1 MSKPIKHLLVLVFL
15 VFCLALYGVLLTFA
29 VFSVRTSNHYA
40 NLQTNQILGCG
51 PELRDKI
58 ISYSQN
64 GDASTALTETED
76 QIFRFQIKAQVLGP
90 MLNTLTYFHNF
101 YLNQAQTPVDPQVLA
116 ALNDYLIEE
125 KELTQNVLNELK
137 QDSLPNQLETCRQA
151 IISSWEEAL
160 LLANGVLVSPQE
172 QQKEKYESFS
182 AKNQIALE
190 VCQKEASKLINLPQ
204 INNADLI
211 SLSQPLA
218 CLLSDST
225 LKSQWQ
231 KQGDSFYQ
239 AEGLEEMENIL
250 AEKKYHPLLAKYFM
264 TWRSAK
270 QLAEYGSDIYNKIP
284 NQFYDEKRLEVY
296 ETIKQHLAMNPRDAW
311 AKLQL
316 VEIVNL
322 ADIVRSEKGNSVL
335 DYYHFDTGQDIE

>member
-1 MSKPIKHLLVLVFL
+1 MKKPIKQLFVLAFL
-15 VFCLALYGVLLTFA
+15 IFCLALYGVLLTFA
-29 VFSVRTSNHYA
+29 ISNVRASNHYA
-40 NLQTNQILGCG
+40 NLETNQFLGCG
-51 PELRDKI
+51 PELRNKI

-64 GDASTALTETED
+64 GDTSTALTETED

-90 MLNTLTYFHNF
+90 MINTLIYFHDL
-101 YLNQAQTPVDPQVLA
+101 YLNQAQTPVDPQVIA
-116 ALNDYLIEE
+116 SLNDYLIEE

-160 LLANGVLVSPQE
+160 LLANSVLLSPQE
-172 QQKEKYESFS
+172 KQTEKYENFY
-182 AKNQIALE
+182 AKNIAALE
-190 VCQKEASKLINLPQ
+190 TCQKETSKLINLPQ
-204 INNADLI
+204 INNTDLI

-218 CLLSDST
+218 CLLSDSA

-239 AEGLEEMENIL
+239 AKGVEEIENIL

-270 QLAEYGSDIYNKIP
+270 QLTEYGGDIYNQIP
-284 NQFYDEKRLEVY
+284 NQFYDEKRMEVY
-296 ETIKQHLAMNPRDAW
+296 ETIKQHLAMNPQDTW

-322 ADIVRSEKGNSVL
+322 PDVVRNENGNSVL
-335 DYYHFDTGQDIE
+335 DYYHFDTGQDTE